1 MLSPEFHEH
10 RSSSGTTRKQEF
22 ADFEAWRNHQNQLY
36 NNKTTVSP
44 QNSLNNSVNSNM
56 LKNTQNNVNQ
66 STPINSGQ
74 LSPTSSSSC
83 APPPDLDVV
92 VFPNKN
98 SRRRSSLMDIVT
110 FREPIK
116 SLSKDKCL
124 KQSDL
129 EWARKNGVAY
139 LQSRIES
146 TMYFKQ
152 VLSKFDKETLTRIY
166 CGENSLQELPEE
178 IYTFLN
184 LDTLAVENNKLQ
196 HIPSAIGKLKK
207 LRVLYVNEN
216 CLKQNSFPSS
226 MQDLSKL
233 TTLWLQGNKLK
244 TLPTELCFLTNL
256 RYLNAGQNRI
266 KSVSTLF
273 YNLRRLK
280 ALWLNDNL
288 LESIPNEILQ
298 IVIEKISKTFIIF
311 FIFYHLSTFL
321 YD

>member
-1 MLSPEFHEH
+1 MLSPEFHEN
-10 RSSSGTTRKQEF
+10 RSNGTSSRKQEF
-22 ADFEAWRNHQNQLY
+22 ADFEAWRHHQNQLY
-36 NNKTTVSP
+36 NNKATISP
-44 QNSLNNSVNSNM
+44 QNSLSNSNSNM
-56 LKNTQNNVNQ
+56 PKNNVNQ
-66 STPINSGQ
+66 IHSTPINSGQ

-83 APPPDLDVV
+83 APPELDGV
-92 VFPNKN
+92 VFPNKT
-98 SRRRSSLMDIVT
+98 RRRSSLMDIVT

-116 SLSKDKCL
+116 SLSKDKTL

-152 VLSKFDKETLTRIY
+152 VLTKFDKETLTRIY

-226 MQDLSKL
+226 MQDLSRL

-298 IVIEKISKTFIIF
+298 KGGK
-311 FIFYHLSTFL
+311 
-321 YD
+321 